1 MSLHE
6 YDESKHVGAKDYP
19 FYALIM
25 AAMRQAD
32 ISNLYKLRRLFPST
46 WIELQDRYNAPGG
59 ILPGETLQEG
69 DKDVIQGTE
78 DLAEPA

>member
-6 YDESKHVGAKDYP
+6 YVMSKEIAKEDYP

-32 ISNLYKLRRLFPST
+32 SHNIHMLDRAFPEVY
-46 WIELQDRYNAPGG
+46 IEMKERYNAPGG
-59 ILPGETLQEG
+59 VFNDEEREWLEKWRTNN
-69 DKDVIQGTE
+69 
-78 DLAEPA
+78 ASS

>member
-6 YDESKHVGAKDYP
+6 YVMSRRIAAEDYP

-32 ISNLYKLRRLFPST
+32 DINLQKLRFA
-46 WIELQDRYNAPGG
+46 WAEVAIELKERYNAPGG
-59 ILPGETLQEG
+59 ALNQADFEFLDTIRRMNEASE
-69 DKDVIQGTE
+69 
-78 DLAEPA
+78 